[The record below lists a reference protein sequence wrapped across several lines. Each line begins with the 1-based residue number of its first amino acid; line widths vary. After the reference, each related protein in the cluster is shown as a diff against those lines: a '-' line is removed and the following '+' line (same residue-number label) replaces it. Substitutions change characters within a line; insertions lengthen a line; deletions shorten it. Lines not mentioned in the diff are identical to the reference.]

1 MLQVVTV
8 VENVKSLARCDH
20 NCFKFRNSTFELDG
34 FESHRD
40 WYGDELGEVQEIMVL
55 LVT

>member
-8 VENVKSLARCDH
+8 VENVKSRCDH